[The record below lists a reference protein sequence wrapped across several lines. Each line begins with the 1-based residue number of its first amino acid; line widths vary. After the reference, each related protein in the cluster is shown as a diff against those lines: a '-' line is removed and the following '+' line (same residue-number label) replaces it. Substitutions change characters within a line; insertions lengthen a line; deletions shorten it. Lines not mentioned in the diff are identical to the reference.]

1 MSPPRAPFLRH
12 DRRRSMRLAVPEGM
26 LYAGMVGCAEHWFV
40 VDAIRLGATPFEQ
53 GLVVGLP
60 LFIGALGPLLAVR
73 LLGSIRSRRGLVAGF
88 VFAQAFALLLIAL
101 LDALALQTP
110 ALLIAGASLYQ
121 VAGQGASPGWT
132 SWYGDLVPE
141 RLRGSYFAHRT
152 RAVQYTICGA
162 MVVAGFALQ
171 ALEPTLCFGVPTNA
185 WWPELAAPGRGF
197 TLVFAAAA
205 LCRLAS
211 AVLLLLAPEP
221 KFTGLASRGKV
232 AQFLRTER
240 GGNAW
245 RLVVG
250 NAAYYAAVY
259 LASPFFLPFM
269 AQELH
274 FSYVLLMAALA
285 SQVGLKAVLQRKYG
299 EWIDRHGARPVF
311 LIGVLGV
318 ALAPL
323 PFLWAERWP
332 SVFASQ
338 LASGVAWGC
347 LEIGLFVLLLQA
359 TFRNTRVHAIAAHT
373 GMNGLGQLTGSLAG
387 GALLAASGRN
397 YHLVIA
403 VSIGAR
409 LLLALLAA
417 KLVRPRADG
426 SDTGVKE
433 LLLKG
438 LRRRNGGQA
447 AVAGTSPMES
457 T

>member
-1 MSPPRAPFLRH
+1 
-12 DRRRSMRLAVPEGM
+12 MRLAVPEGM

-60 LFIGALGPLLAVR
+60 LCIGALGPLLAVR
-73 LLGSIRSRRGLVAGF
+73 LLGSIRSRRALVAGF
-88 VFAQAFALLLIAL
+88 VAAQALSLLLIAL
-101 LDALALQTP
+101 LDAVGRQTP
-110 ALLIAGASLYQ
+110 ELLIAGASLYQ

-162 MVVAGFALQ
+162 MVVAGLLLQ
-171 ALEPTLCFGVPTNA
+171 SLEPTLCFGVTTTA
-185 WWPELAAPGRGF
+185 WWPSLAQPGRGF
-197 TLVFAAAA
+197 ALIFALAGAS
-205 LCRLAS
+205 RLAS
-211 AVLLLLAPEP
+211 TALLLISPEP
-221 KFTGLASRGKV
+221 KFTGLASSGKV

-250 NAAYYAAVY
+250 NAGYYAAVY

-285 SQVGLKAVLQRKYG
+285 SQIGLKAVLQRHYG
-299 EWIDRHGARPVF
+299 DWIDRHGARPVF

-318 ALAPL
+318 ALAPI
-323 PFLWAERWP
+323 PFLWAEHWP
-332 SVFASQ
+332 SVFVSQ
-338 LASGVAWGC
+338 ALSGISWGC

-359 TFRNTRVHAIAAHT
+359 TFRRTRVHAIAAHT

-387 GALLAASGRN
+387 GVLLAASGRD
-397 YHLVIA
+397 YRLVMA

-426 SDTGVKE
+426 SDTGVKA

-438 LRRRNGGQA
+438 LRSR
-447 AVAGTSPMES
+447 
-457 T
+457 